1 MGGNSAQ
8 SNQKCGSTVSDLR
21 VRKGSLVM

>member
-1 MGGNSAQ
+1 MGGNSVQ

-21 VRKGSLVM
+21 VRKGSLIM